1 MSKITIIVN
10 SENVPTKTLFEL
22 KKVIGADVD
31 SIKENILNV
40 FTIRFLILISILFSI
55 FSSAKGQSNN
65 KSVIKGVIDTI
76 PHSIYFVKYKNEGNT
91 ISDTVSLDDQSNFKY
106 TATISEPT
114 IFNISIKNI
123 YNKNYIG
130 DFVIYSF
137 WIEPEKTIE
146 FNGYKGW
153 LINGAKG
160 LIPISNKFDIKNS
173 SLDSIERIFNKN
185 KSTAIITKTEQLGR
199 DLKNDELI
207 EVIRE
212 QSDLF
217 ISHHP
222 NNYYG
227 LYLISKFPDNTNKHL
242 NDRNNM
248 FKKISNDLQKT
259 YLGESILQKIN
270 IGKIIEIGEILP
282 EFQQT
287 DTTSKVVKLSQFR
300 GKYVLVDF
308 WASWCGPCRRENPNL
323 VKAYQKYR
331 SKGFEIIGI
340 SLDENKAEWLKAIRD
355 DELKW
360 TQLSDLKSFKNSV
373 AQQLFIQA
381 VPDNFLIDPNGVVL
395 AKGLR
400 GDNLNKELERIF
412 KSTKSR

>member
-1 MSKITIIVN
+1 LGKYWNIIAN
-10 SENVPTKTLFEL
+10 K
-22 KKVIGADVD
+22 
-31 SIKENILNV
+31 
-40 FTIRFLILISILFSI
+40 FTMRFLILISIFFSI
-55 FSSAKGQSNN
+55 LCSAKGQSNN

-76 PHSIYFVKYKNEGNT
+76 PHAIYFVKYKNQGNT
-91 ISDTVSLDDQSNFKY
+91 ISDTVALDDKSNFKY
-106 TATISEPT
+106 TAIISEPT

-160 LIPISNKFDIKNS
+160 LIPMSNKFDIKNS
-173 SLDSIERIFNKN
+173 SLDSIGRLFNKN
-185 KSTAIITKTEQLGR
+185 KLTAIKAKKEQLGR
-199 DLKNDELI
+199 NLANNELI

-212 QSDLF
+212 LSDSF
-217 ISHHP
+217 ISNHP

-227 LYLISKFPDNTNKHL
+227 LYLISNFPDNTNKQL

-259 YLGESILQKIN
+259 YLGESILQKI
-270 IGKIIEIGEILP
+270 KISKIFEIGEMMP
-282 EFQQT
+282 ELEQT
-287 DTTSKVVKLSQFR
+287 DTISKVVKLSQFR

-308 WASWCGPCRRENPNL
+308 WASWCAPCRRENPNL

-331 SKGFEIIGI
+331 GKGFEIIGI
-340 SLDENKAEWLKAIRD
+340 SLDENKEEWLKAIRND
-355 DELKW
+355 GLTW

-373 AQQLFIQA
+373 AQQLSIQA
-381 VPDNFLIDPNGVVL
+381 VPDNFLIDPNGVIL

-400 GDNLNKELERIF
+400 GDDLSKELERIF
-412 KSTKSR
+412 KY

>member
-1 MSKITIIVN
+1 M
-10 SENVPTKTLFEL
+10 
-22 KKVIGADVD
+22 
-31 SIKENILNV
+31 
-40 FTIRFLILISILFSI
+40 RFLILISIFFSI
-55 FSSAKGQSNN
+55 LCSAKGQSNN

-76 PHSIYFVKYKNEGNT
+76 PHTIYFVKYKNQGNT
-91 ISDTVSLDDQSNFKY
+91 ISDTVALDDKSNFKY
-106 TATISEPT
+106 TAIISEPT

-173 SLDSIERIFNKN
+173 SLDSIERLFNKN
-185 KSTAIITKTEQLGR
+185 KLTAIKAKTEQLGR
-199 DLKNDELI
+199 NLANNELI

-212 QSDLF
+212 LSDSF
-217 ISHHP
+217 ISNHP

-227 LYLISKFPDNTNKHL
+227 LYLISNFPDNTNKQL

-259 YLGESILQKIN
+259 YLGESILQKI
-270 IGKIIEIGEILP
+270 KISKIFEIGEMMP
-282 EFQQT
+282 EFEQT
-287 DTTSKVVKLSQFR
+287 DTISKVVKLSQFR

-308 WASWCGPCRRENPNL
+308 WASWCAPCRRENPNL

-331 SKGFEIIGI
+331 GKGFEIIGI
-340 SLDENKAEWLKAIRD
+340 SLDENKEEWLKAIRND
-355 DELKW
+355 GLKW

-373 AQQLFIQA
+373 AQQLSIQA
-381 VPDNFLIDPNGVVL
+381 VPDNFLIDPNGVIL

-400 GDNLNKELERIF
+400 GDDLSKELERIF
-412 KSTKSR
+412 KY